1 MSDRKYTLP
10 GLEGWTFAISA
21 ANGTYLWSPGGWGV
35 DFKGASQD
43 EEIAERVQEVL
54 RQTADRPELAA
65 AIKNIDWKAM
75 LGKQPA
81 LVAPLLNVAPVTP
94 VKNNISSEQLDKIY
108 NNLETAYYAI
118 KAFDPRTSK

>member
-94 VKNNISSEQLDKIY
+94 VKNNISSELIDELCEHLK
-108 NNLETAYYAI
+108 AVYYPLQKI
-118 KAFDPRTSK
+118 KA